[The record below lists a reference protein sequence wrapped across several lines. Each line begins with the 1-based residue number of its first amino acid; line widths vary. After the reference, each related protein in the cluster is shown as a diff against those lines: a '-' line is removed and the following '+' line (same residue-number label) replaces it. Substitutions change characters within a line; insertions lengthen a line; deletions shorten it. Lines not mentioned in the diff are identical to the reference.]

1 MKTSQPLLFDK
12 ISVSASRKNWREG
25 LLRDIEC
32 LLNNAARSGQ
42 LSLQHHAYCH
52 KSVLNYGLPSL
63 SRQLPINVDALT
75 LAQHIQNILTLFEP
89 RIDPRSIRVMPVV
102 EKMQSRVLA
111 VLFDINGWC
120 VIPEHQT
127 SLHLR
132 IALDYSCGTVAI
144 L

>member
-1 MKTSQPLLFDK
+1 MLFDK
-12 ISVSASRKNWREG
+12 ISARENSKNWREA
-25 LLRDIEC
+25 LLRDIES

-42 LSLQHHAYCH
+42 LALQDHPFCER
-52 KSVLNYGLPSL
+52 SVLNYGLPSL

-75 LAQHIQNILTLFEP
+75 LALHIQNILTHFEP
-89 RIDPRSIRVMPVV
+89 RIDPRSIQVMPVV
-102 EKMQSRVLA
+102 EKAQSRVLA